1 MPLRD
6 KVLIKGI
13 VLNVKSKEKLM
24 KKIVSISIIV
34 VLLCLGCAGV
44 IVGVVRLSDDSP
56 EAYSDA
62 YCNSYLNEGDLFHD
76 QACEYISEISPSS
89 ENNLVLRLKA
99 KHGAVKTAEILYTFD
114 YNGVNQTYHQAQM
127 TFENVDNTGYYDYW
141 IGTIPANEAPYNY
154 KFLVQ
159 NNVDKV
165 YYNRD
170 GLSVEEPTS
179 TSGDWAI
186 YPNFSTPSW
195 SQGTIWYSIM
205 PESFYNFN
213 TLNDKTGVNGGE
225 KLDYETVWGGHNSS
239 AGEWFGGD
247 LSGITYKED
256 YLANVLMIE
265 SLFVNPFWITNH
277 NAGYGCYD
285 FYQIDSALGNDVE
298 LLKLVS
304 ELHEDELKIMLD
316 AVFEYCN
323 VNNILYNITQRYPD
337 LVKDSFYNFV
347 QRDESGNVNES
358 VWSGGLIDFSNQIT
372 RETIYTEEESIMLT
386 YIITF
391 GIDAWRMDVGNT
403 LSGSRADNWED
414 ATQILQD
421 IRPYLKEVSDEI
433 LFLSEHADTN
443 QLTDGIL
450 DSKWNYNF
458 QKAVLSWCNNTS
470 NASILSTALSDAV
483 FGSFTRGVSNSLY
496 NFLTSHDTASFYEE
510 IGYDKT
516 SYMSAYLLMMTYVGS
531 PCVYFNEETG
541 SVSTKLTDLGT
552 MSNSFY
558 TSMNWDSSSYDYD
571 IYNFIKALCTVRNA
585 FKDEYR
591 TGGFMNLY
599 SEYVDNPNDIYAYAR
614 FADNVCIT
622 VLNRNASTVENFTLS
637 VDKLNL
643 KDGSK
648 LYDYFSGK
656 VYTVSGQKIEFDILP
671 VGTIL
676 TDKPIDNKYVAMLES
691 VSGVDDN
698 STVTADGNGI
708 FTLEGDGNILSRFV
722 YRPGFNNYSA
732 SAKSIS
738 LDGNS
743 EYALL
748 IRDGNDVLS
757 DAYGVIVKEKSLQS
771 VIIKDGKTSL
781 GGMVSYNKGAVVKI
795 SRTNDNKFIT
805 TVDGKIVEEF
815 TALLEFDYYV
825 YLGFAPIRG
834 NSKIDFK
841 VEQESE
847 QISSD
852 FSTSLGSQFFIE
864 GNKEAVSLESGKL
877 LMSSKESTFVLT
889 RAHVGDFTAQIT
901 IDEIGGSGIGG
912 LVVYQ
917 SKNDYIL
924 LGKYDGTYVLAHVI
938 NGLVSVYAQSTIDVK
953 ALQIEKTGSHYR
965 GLAITD
971 NGVEEI
977 GEYNVGYSEIF
988 VGIACV
994 DSFLQIDSFVIGD
1007 GADNVKNYLS
1017 EGPINFSSDE
1027 YMESSLELKYV
1038 IGKGN
1043 GFTYERGYVYQT
1055 ESDGYTLYALSD
1067 MVTNFTSTF
1076 TLVPKSFGLNDSY
1089 IGVTF
1094 DASAVSVVD
1103 GYTFRIYSDGK
1114 LTLNAPDGS
1123 VLDENK
1129 MEIECDQK
1137 YQFILRVRDN
1147 YVYVYDPDN
1156 TLILSYDKRSPM
1168 NGYTAYT
1175 SYAATYMLGSY
1186 NTYKPTGN
1194 YASHNGTFYVIEKGD
1209 NTKLE
1214 LSSDN
1219 DVNYVSMRN
1228 IGLND
1233 LALGFNLQLNRINAI
1248 ARGNFVLS
1256 IGKNAGDYYLGGL
1269 SVKFDDRGRISIYE
1283 DGEEIIKN
1291 QQTTI
1296 ANISSVYLVVC
1307 YVDGVLTIDKIDYND
1322 ANAYNVDMY
1331 ERIFTYQSSRLYR
1344 GVLSFYSK
1352 NAGVKLNSL
1361 RGWAINGDVDIKT
1374 LELYTRIA
1382 LDEPI
1387 PANPDVSTEPVSEEY
1402 TNDFDGNSSLA
1413 QLNRYNGQIYIDEGN
1428 LIIDASTTLNW
1439 DAGAALA
1446 TGVYQNFTASFKVK
1460 ADNNLY
1466 GGGFA
1471 AFEFYKSAPDINHQS
1486 SALTITIWHSGDV
1499 GLFVGNDM
1507 LTSYGFT
1514 ATKDDEGY
1522 VEISVTVN
1530 NGVITVSSGSQGF
1543 SVRIAD
1549 LPNNSELTSG
1559 YVSLNAGANTAYF
1572 DWFSIKPI

>member
-1 MPLRD
+1 
-6 KVLIKGI
+6 
-13 VLNVKSKEKLM
+13 M
-24 KKIVSISIIV
+24 KKIISISIIV

-44 IVGVVRLSDDSP
+44 IVGAISLSQNS
-56 EAYSDA
+56 EEGYSEA
-62 YCNSYLNEGDLFHD
+62 YCNKYLNDGDLFHD
-76 QACEYISEISPSS
+76 QACEYVSEVSPSS
-89 ENNLVLRLKA
+89 ENNVVLRLKA
-99 KHGAVKTAEILYTFD
+99 KHGAVKTADILYTFD
-114 YNGVNQTYHQAQM
+114 YNGVNPTYHQAEM
-127 TFENVDNTGYYDYW
+127 TFEKVDVTGCYDYW

-170 GLSVEEPTS
+170 GLSTEESIS
-179 TSGDWAI
+179 TSGDWAV
-186 YPNFSTPSW
+186 YPDFHTPNW

-213 TLNDKTGVNGGE
+213 TLNDKTGVSSGE
-225 KLDYETVWGGHNSS
+225 RMDFETPWGGHNSS

-247 LSGITYKED
+247 LFGITFKED
-256 YLANVLMIE
+256 YLSNVLMIE

-337 LVKDSFYNFV
+337 LVKDSFYSFV
-347 QRDESGNVNES
+347 QRDESGNVKES

-403 LSGSRADNWED
+403 LTGSRADNWET

-421 IRPYLKEVSDEI
+421 IRPYLKEVSEEI
-433 LFLSEHADTN
+433 LYLSEHADAN

-458 QKAVLSWCNNTS
+458 QKAVLSWCSNTS
-470 NASILSTALSDAV
+470 NASILATALSDAV
-483 FGSFTRGVSNSLY
+483 FGAFTRGVSNSLY
-496 NFLTSHDTASFYEE
+496 NFLTTHDTASFYEE
-510 IGYDKT
+510 IGYDKV

-531 PCVYFNEETG
+531 PCIYFNEETG
-541 SVSTKLTDLGT
+541 STATKLTDLGT
-552 MSNSFY
+552 MTNSFY

-571 IYNFIKALCTVRNA
+571 IYNFIKALSTVRNTFA
-585 FKDEYR
+585 DEYR

-599 SEYVDNPNDIYAYAR
+599 SEFTDNPNDIYAYAR

-622 VLNRNASTVENFTLS
+622 VLNRNSTTAENFTLP

-656 VYTVSGQKIEFDILP
+656 VYTVKDQKIEFDVLP

-676 TDKPIDNKYVAMLES
+676 TSKKIDSDYVSMLES
-691 VSGVDDN
+691 VSSADDK
-698 STVTADGNGI
+698 SIVTADDDNI

-722 YRPGFNNYSA
+722 YRPGFNNYQA
-732 SAKSIS
+732 SVNTIS
-738 LDGNS
+738 FSKGG

-748 IRDGNDVLS
+748 IRDEVDVLS
-757 DAYGVIVKEKSLQS
+757 DAYGVIIKESTLQS
-771 VIIKDGKTSL
+771 VIIADGKAVFGKT
-781 GGMVSYNKGAVVKI
+781 VSYDKVATI
-795 SRTNDNKFIT
+795 AIARTDDNKFIT
-805 TVDGKIVEEF
+805 TVDGVVVDDF
-815 TALLEFDYYV
+815 TQSLDFDYYI
-825 YLGFAPIRG
+825 YLGFAPISG
-834 NSKIDFK
+834 SCKIDFK
-841 VEQESE
+841 VEQKKE
-847 QISSD
+847 QLSSD
-852 FSTSLGSQFFIE
+852 FLTSLGSQFFVE
-864 GNKEAVSLESGKL
+864 GDSKSISLSDSNL
-877 LMSSKESTFVLT
+877 VISSKEPTFVLT
-889 RAHVGDFTAQIT
+889 RAHSGDFTAQIS
-901 IDEIGGSGIGG
+901 IGSISNEGIGG

-917 SKNDYIL
+917 TKNDYIL
-924 LGKYDGTYVLAHVI
+924 LGKYNGNFVIAHVI
-938 NGLVSVYAQSTIDVK
+938 NGIVSVYSNSNANVK
-953 ALQIEKTGSHYR
+953 ALQIEKTGTHYR

-971 NGVEEI
+971 DGIVEI
-977 GEYNVGYSEIF
+977 GEYNVNYSEIF

-994 DSFLQIDSFVIGD
+994 DSSLKINRFAIGD
-1007 GADNVKNYLS
+1007 GEDNVKDYLTD
-1017 EGPINFSSDE
+1017 GAIDFSSGE
-1027 YMESSLELKYV
+1027 YLESFLEFKYV

-1055 ESDGYTLYALSD
+1055 EEEGYTLYSLSSA
-1067 MVTNFTSTF
+1067 VTDFTSTF
-1076 TLVPKSFGLNDSY
+1076 TFVPKTFANSDSY

-1094 DASAVSVVD
+1094 DSTGASVID
-1103 GYTFRIYSDGK
+1103 GYTFRIYSDGT

-1123 VLDENK
+1123 ILDEGK
-1129 MEIECDQK
+1129 MTIECDQK
-1137 YQFILRVRDN
+1137 YQFILRVVGE

-1156 TLILSYDKRSPM
+1156 NLILSYNNR
-1168 NGYTAYT
+1168 TAVEGYT
-1175 SYAATYMLGSY
+1175 SYISSNATYMLGSY

-1194 YASHNGTFYVIEKGD
+1194 YASHNGTFYVTEKGG

-1219 DVNYVSMRN
+1219 DVNYASMRN

-1233 LALGFNLQLNRINAI
+1233 VALGFNLQLNRINTI
-1248 ARGNFVLS
+1248 ARGSFVLS
-1256 IGKNAGDYYLGGL
+1256 IGKNAGEYYLDGL
-1269 SVKFDDRGRISIYE
+1269 SIKFDDRGRISVYE
-1283 DGEEIIKN
+1283 DGEEKIKN

-1296 ANISSVYLVVC
+1296 ANISSVYLVVT
-1307 YVDGVLTIDKIDYND
+1307 YVDGILTVDKIDYND
-1322 ANAYNVDMY
+1322 AQEYNVGMY
-1331 ERIFTYQSSRLYR
+1331 ERIFTYQSTKSFR

-1352 NAGVKLNSL
+1352 NAGVKLNGL
-1361 RGWAINGDVDIKT
+1361 RGWAINDDIDIKT
-1374 LELYTRIA
+1374 LDLYTQIA

-1387 PANPDVSTEPVSEEY
+1387 PANADVPNTSATELYE
-1402 TNDFDGNSSLA
+1402 NDFNGNSSLA
-1413 QLNRYNGQIYIDEGN
+1413 MLNRYNGQIYIDEGN
-1428 LIIDASTTLNW
+1428 LVIDASSTLNW

-1446 TGVYQNFTASFKVK
+1446 TGIYENFTASFRVKVG
-1460 ADNNLY
+1460 NNLY

-1486 SALTITIWHSGDV
+1486 TALSITVWYDGTV
-1499 GLFVGNDM
+1499 GFFVGKDT
-1507 LTSYGFT
+1507 LTSHGFT
-1514 ATKDDEGY
+1514 AEKDADGY
-1522 VEISVTVN
+1522 VEITVTVL
-1530 NGVITVSSGSQGF
+1530 NGVVTVSSGSQSF
-1543 SVRIAD
+1543 TARITD

-1572 DWFSIKPI
+1572 DWFEIKPI

>member
-1 MPLRD
+1 
-6 KVLIKGI
+6 
-13 VLNVKSKEKLM
+13 M
-24 KKIVSISIIV
+24 KKIISISIIV

-44 IVGVVRLSDDSP
+44 IVGVISLDHNSEQGYS
-56 EAYSDA
+56 EAN
-62 YCNSYLNEGDLFHD
+62 CNKYLNEGDLFHD
-76 QACEYISEISPSS
+76 QACEYISEVSPSS
-89 ENNLVLRLKA
+89 DNNLVLRLKA

-114 YNGVNQTYHQAQM
+114 YNGVNPTYHQAEM
-127 TFENVDNTGYYDYW
+127 TFEKVDVTGYYDYW
-141 IGTIPANEAPYNY
+141 IGTLPANEAPYNY

-159 NNVDKV
+159 NNIDKV

-170 GLSVEEPTS
+170 GLSTEQSIS
-179 TSGDWAI
+179 TSGDWAV
-186 YPNFSTPSW
+186 YPDFHTPNW

-213 TLNDKTGVNGGE
+213 TLNDKTGVSSGE
-225 KLDYETVWGGHNSS
+225 RMDFETPWGGHNASM
-239 AGEWFGGD
+239 GEWFGGD
-247 LSGITYKED
+247 LSGITFKED

-347 QRDESGNVNES
+347 QRDESGNVKES

-372 RETIYTEEESIMLT
+372 RETIYTEQESIMLT

-403 LSGSRADNWED
+403 LTGSRADNWET

-433 LFLSEHADTN
+433 LYLSEHADAN

-458 QKAVLSWCNNTS
+458 QKAVLSWCSNTS
-470 NASILSTALSDAV
+470 NASILATALSDAV
-483 FGSFTRGVSNSLY
+483 FGAFTRGVSNSLY
-496 NFLTSHDTASFYEE
+496 NFLTTHDTASFYEE
-510 IGYDKT
+510 IGYDKV

-541 SVSTKLTDLGT
+541 STATKLTDIGT
-552 MSNSFY
+552 MTNSFY

-571 IYNFIKALCTVRNA
+571 IYNFIKALSTVRNA
-585 FKDEYR
+585 FAKEYR
-591 TGGFMNLY
+591 IGGFMNLY
-599 SEYVDNPNDIYAYAR
+599 FEYTDNPNDIYAYAR

-622 VLNRNASTVENFTLS
+622 VLNRNSTTVENFTLS

-656 VYTVSGQKIEFDILP
+656 VYTVKNQKIELDILP
-671 VGTIL
+671 IGTIL
-676 TDKPIDNKYVAMLES
+676 TDKPIDNDYVAMLES
-691 VSGVDDN
+691 VSGAKDN
-698 STVTADGNGI
+698 SIVTADGDGI
-708 FTLEGDGNILSRFV
+708 FTLDGDGSILSRFV
-722 YRPGFNNYSA
+722 YRPGFNNYKA
-732 SAKSIS
+732 SVKTIS
-738 LDGNS
+738 FSKGG

-748 IRDGNDVLS
+748 IHDGNDVLS
-757 DAYGVIVKEKSLQS
+757 NAYGVIIKESTIQS
-771 VIIKDGKTSL
+771 VIIKDGKAVL
-781 GGMVSYNKGAVVKI
+781 GGSISYNNGSEIAI
-795 SRTNDNKFIT
+795 ARGNDNKFIT
-805 TVDGKIVEEF
+805 TIDGKILEDFTEE
-815 TALLEFDYYV
+815 LSFDYYI
-825 YLGFAPIRG
+825 YLGFSPISG
-834 NSKIDFK
+834 SCKIDFK
-841 VEQESE
+841 VDQEKEQLSSE
-847 QISSD
+847 
-852 FSTSLGSQFFIE
+852 FLTSLGSQFFVE
-864 GNKEAVSLESGKL
+864 GNNEAISLSDSNL
-877 LMSSKESTFVLT
+877 FISSKQPTFVLT
-889 RAHVGDFTAQIT
+889 RAHLGDFTAQIAVES
-901 IDEIGGSGIGG
+901 ILDNGIGG

-917 SKNDYIL
+917 TKNDYLL
-924 LGKYDGTYVLAHVI
+924 LGKYNGSYVIAHVI
-938 NGLVSVYAQSTIDVK
+938 NGIVSVYSKSNVAVK
-953 ALQIEKTGSHYR
+953 ALQIEKTGTHYK

-971 NGVEEI
+971 EEIVVI
-977 GEYNVGYSEIF
+977 GEYNVNYSEIF
-988 VGIACV
+988 VGVACV
-994 DSFLQIDSFVIGD
+994 DSSLTIGSFALGD
-1007 GADNVKNYLS
+1007 GVDNVKDYLTDG
-1017 EGPINFSSDE
+1017 EINFSSAE
-1027 YMESSLELKYV
+1027 YLDSFYELKYA

-1055 ESDGYTLYALSD
+1055 EKEGSTLYSLSNPL
-1067 MVTNFTSTF
+1067 TNFTSTF
-1076 TLVPKSFGLNDSY
+1076 TLVPKTFANKDSY

-1094 DASAVSVVD
+1094 DSTDTSVID
-1103 GYTFRIYSDGK
+1103 GYTFRIYSNGAM
-1114 LTLNAPDGS
+1114 TLNAPDGS
-1123 VLDENK
+1123 VIDEHK
-1129 MEIECDQK
+1129 MTIECDQK
-1137 YQFILRVRDN
+1137 YQFILRVFDR

-1156 TLILSYDKRSPM
+1156 NLILSYDDRTPVS
-1168 NGYTAYT
+1168 GYTAYI
-1175 SYAATYMLGSY
+1175 SSDATYMLGSY

-1194 YASHNGTFYVIEKGD
+1194 YASHNGTFYVTEKGG

-1219 DVNYVSMRN
+1219 DVNYASMRN
-1228 IGLND
+1228 LGIND
-1233 LALGFNLQLNRINAI
+1233 LALGFNLQLNRINTI
-1248 ARGNFVLS
+1248 ARGSFVLS
-1256 IGKNAGDYYLGGL
+1256 IGKNAGEYYLDGL
-1269 SVKFDDRGRISIYE
+1269 SIKFDDRGRISVYE
-1283 DGEEIIKN
+1283 DGEEKIKN

-1296 ANISSVYLVVC
+1296 ANISSVYLVVS
-1307 YVDGVLTIDKIDYND
+1307 YVDGNLTIDKIDYND
-1322 ANAYNVDMY
+1322 SQEYNVDMY
-1331 ERIFTYQSSRLYR
+1331 ERIFTYQSTKLFR

-1361 RGWAINGDVDIKT
+1361 RGWAINSDVDIST
-1374 LELYTRIA
+1374 LDLYTNIA

-1387 PANPDVSTEPVSEEY
+1387 PANADVPNTPATEQYE
-1402 TNDFDGNSSLA
+1402 NDFNGNSSLA
-1413 QLNRYNGQIYIDEGN
+1413 LLNRYNGQIYIDEGN
-1428 LIIDASTTLNW
+1428 LVIDASTTLNW

-1446 TGVYQNFTASFKVK
+1446 TGIYQNFTASFRVK
-1460 ADNNLY
+1460 AANSLY

-1486 SALTITIWHSGDV
+1486 SALTITIWNGGEV
-1499 GLFVGNDM
+1499 GLFVGKDM

-1514 ATKDDEGY
+1514 TVKDADGY
-1522 VEISVTVN
+1522 VEITVTVL
-1530 NGVITVSSGSQGF
+1530 NGVITVSSGSESFTAQI
-1543 SVRIAD
+1543 SE
-1549 LPNNSELTSG
+1549 LPNNAELSSG

-1572 DWFSIKPI
+1572 DWFNIKPL